1 MHPTQHKRTRRA
13 QEWALTLADSIAIQI
28 TEGQSIPFLLP
39 IQYPEGHIRR
49 IIQETMKA
57 RKERAEGRG
66 SEWDWCLKSTP
77 LERFAE
83 RPEGSI
89 RLFGI
94 QVTSPGEV
102 RRTKPVSPIS
112 QEILD
117 SIQPTEPGMS
127 QSEDLVATLYG
138 N

>member
-1 MHPTQHKRTRRA
+1 
-13 QEWALTLADSIAIQI
+13 LTLSDSIAIQI
-28 TEGQSIPFLLP
+28 AEGQSLPFILP

-66 SEWDWCLKSTP
+66 SEWDWCLKSIP

-83 RPEGSI
+83 RPEGPV

-94 QVTSPGEV
+94 QVTSPSNTG
-102 RRTKPVSPIS
+102 RTKSTSPIS
-112 QEILD
+112 QEILAT
-117 SIQPTEPGMS
+117 IQPPEPDIS